1 MWINGRTEETEPRP
15 SFRKRIFRKLIIV
28 AASTLLQSWIA
39 GILFGHSCDSG
50 SMSGVILL
58 VLLFAYAARAE

>member
-1 MWINGRTEETEPRP
+1 M
-15 SFRKRIFRKLIIV
+15 IIV